1 MHFIPRYTA
10 VQQFDRTAG
19 QIYHSELIRSGY
31 VFITKGNA
39 MFTTKYFRR
48 AILLSVAMA
57 FGFGGAST
65 FAGTVVLKNG
75 DKLSGRILAIT
86 PATVAIKTAYA
97 GTVRIAIANVK
108 TMAANRPVYYS
119 GAGTPATMA
128 TVATAA
134 NGTGWTIT
142 PIPTAVPPVSP
153 LAAKPVTAAPK
164 PPVSWFGPDWEN
176 ELDLGLVET
185 MGNTNSLTF
194 NGALNFHYHHKA
206 DDVKI
211 NFLGAYGKTNGT
223 LSQAYFNT
231 NEIWRHQ
238 LLNFKPTWAKQAFL
252 YAENNNLYDG
262 VQGISIR
269 SLNSAG
275 VGYYILQSKKMELD
289 VRGGPGYT
297 YEKFFHGG
305 SLSYINGTAG
315 LHFMYRLNKAAKFTE
330 SATYSTSLENAYNYV
345 VTSNSSLDI
354 ALSQVARGL
363 GLKFSYINSYDNTA
377 GGGTGKRDNQLL
389 LASLAFKF

>member
-10 VQQFDRTAG
+10 AQQFDRTAG
-19 QIYHSELIRSGY
+19 QIYHFELIRSGY

-86 PATVAIKTAYA
+86 PAAVAIKTAYA

-108 TMAANRPVYYS
+108 TMAAKRPVYYS

-142 PIPTAVPPVSP
+142 PIPTAVPPVPPVSP

-185 MGNTNSLTF
+185 MGNTNSLT
-194 NGALNFHYHHKA
+194 
-206 DDVKI
+206 
-211 NFLGAYGKTNGT
+211 
-223 LSQAYFNT
+223 
-231 NEIWRHQ
+231 W
-238 LLNFKPTWAKQAFL
+238 FK
-252 YAENNNLYDG
+252 
-262 VQGISIR
+262 
-269 SLNSAG
+269 SA
-275 VGYYILQSKKMELD
+275 
-289 VRGGPGYT
+289 
-297 YEKFFHGG
+297 H
-305 SLSYINGTAG
+305 
-315 LHFMYRLNKAAKFTE
+315 
-330 SATYSTSLENAYNYV
+330 
-345 VTSNSSLDI
+345 VTP
-354 ALSQVARGL
+354 
-363 GLKFSYINSYDNTA
+363 
-377 GGGTGKRDNQLL
+377 
-389 LASLAFKF
+389 